1 MTMFEEMVDEFKE
14 YFKGNSGVTIGE
26 YEMSV
31 IIKDKYL
38 LSAFVYQ
45 EDLTYDVTVDEL
57 TLTGYDHNRYWE
69 SCITKEEALKLFNQI
84 RYNLAMDS
92 ANPFYVDWRKNNG

>member
-1 MTMFEEMVDEFKE
+1 MTVFEEMVNEFKE

-57 TLTGYDHNRYWE
+57 TLTGYGRNRYWE
-69 SCITKEEALKLFNQI
+69 SCVTKEEALKLFNQI
-84 RYNLAMDS
+84 RYNLVMDS